1 MSQAPPSAVQVPARH
16 PFDLSALEAWM
27 QKHVAG
33 FSGHIELERYQG
45 GQSNPTFLLRS
56 AGQRYVLRSKPAP
69 AAKLLPSAHA
79 IEREFKVISALAG
92 TGVPVPQ
99 VHALCE
105 DEGVIGRAFFI
116 MECMEGRV
124 FWDPVLPGM
133 SSAERSDIY
142 DDMNRVLATL
152 HSVDYGAH
160 GLAGFGRTGGYL
172 PRQIARWSKQYR
184 ASETG
189 QIEAMDRLIEW
200 LPENIP
206 ASEET
211 TLVHGDYR
219 IDNLIFHPSEPRVIA
234 VVDWELSTLGHPL
247 ADFAYH
253 CMSRHVPRERFR
265 GMGGIDLQA
274 LGIPGEDEY
283 IEAYCRRTGRSQ
295 IADWDFYLAYNMFRM
310 AAILQG
316 IMKRNVDG
324 IAASHEAQQVG
335 QETRPMAE
343 LAWHYALKINHAKP

>member
-1 MSQAPPSAVQVPARH
+1 MSQAPPDATQVQARH
-16 PFDLSALEAWM
+16 PFDLPALEAWM
-27 QKHVAG
+27 HRHVDG

-45 GQSNPTFLLRS
+45 GQSNPTFLLR
-56 AGQRYVLRSKPAP
+56 AGEQRYVLRSKPAP
-69 AAKLLPSAHA
+69 AAMLLPSAHA
-79 IEREFKVISALAG
+79 IEREFKVIAALAAS
-92 TGVPVPQ
+92 GVPAPR

-116 MECMEGRV
+116 MECVDGRV
-124 FWDPVLPGM
+124 LWDPLLPGM
-133 SSAERSDIY
+133 SSPERARIY

-152 HSVDYGAH
+152 HSVDYNAR
-160 GLAGFGRTGGYL
+160 GLAGFGRQGGYMA
-172 PRQIARWSKQYR
+172 RQIARWSKQYR

-189 QIEAMDRLIEW
+189 KIEAMDRLIEW
-200 LPENIP
+200 LPETIP
-206 ASEET
+206 ASDET
-211 TLVHGDYR
+211 TLVHGDFR
-219 IDNLIFHPSEPRVIA
+219 IDNLIFHPSEPRVVA

-265 GMGGIDLQA
+265 GMGGVDLHA

-283 IEAYCRRTGRSQ
+283 IEAYCRLTGRSG

-335 QETRPMAE
+335 LEAPPMAE
-343 LAWHYALKINHAKP
+343 LALHYLLRSRNGKA

>member
-1 MSQAPPSAVQVPARH
+1 MSQAPPGATQVPARQL
-16 PFDLSALEAWM
+16 FDLSALEAWM

-33 FSGHIELERYQG
+33 FSGQIELERYQG

-79 IEREFKVISALAG
+79 IEREFKVIAALAG

-133 SSAERSDIY
+133 SSAERSGIY
-142 DDMNRVLATL
+142 DDMNRILATL
-152 HSVDYGAH
+152 HSVDYSAR
-160 GLAGFGRTGGYL
+160 GLAGFGRPGGYL
-172 PRQIARWSKQYR
+172 ARQIARWSKQYR
-184 ASETG
+184 ASETEK
-189 QIEAMDRLIEW
+189 IEAMDRLIDW
-200 LPENIP
+200 LPGNIP
-206 ASEET
+206 ASDET
-211 TLVHGDYR
+211 TLVHGDFR
-219 IDNLIFHPSEPRVIA
+219 IDNLIFHPSEPRVVA

-265 GMGGIDLQA
+265 GMGGMDLQA
-274 LGIPGEDEY
+274 LGIPAEDEY
-283 IEAYCRRTGRSQ
+283 IEA
-295 IADWDFYLAYNMFRM
+295 
-310 AAILQG
+310 
-316 IMKRNVDG
+316 
-324 IAASHEAQQVG
+324 
-335 QETRPMAE
+335 
-343 LAWHYALKINHAKP
+343 

>member
-1 MSQAPPSAVQVPARH
+1 MSQTPLGAEQVPARH

-33 FSGHIELERYQG
+33 FSGQIELERYQG

-56 AGQRYVLRSKPAP
+56 GGRRYVLRSKPAP

-79 IEREFKVISALAG
+79 IEREFKVIAALAG

-116 MECMEGRV
+116 MACVDGRV
-124 FWDPVLPGM
+124 FWDPMLPGM
-133 SSAERSDIY
+133 SPAERARIY

-152 HSVDYGAH
+152 HSIDCDAR
-160 GLAGFGRTGGYL
+160 GLAGFGRSGGYL
-172 PRQIARWSKQYR
+172 ARQIARWSKQYR
-184 ASETG
+184 ASETEK
-189 QIEAMDRLIEW
+189 IEAMDRLIDW
-200 LPENIP
+200 LPGNIP
-206 ASEET
+206 ASDET

-219 IDNLIFHPSEPRVIA
+219 IDNLIFHPSEPAVVA

-265 GMGGIDLQA
+265 GMGGMDLQA
-274 LGIPGEDEY
+274 LGIPAEDEY
-283 IEAYCRRTGRSQ
+283 IEAYCRRTGRSR
-295 IADWDFYLAYNMFRM
+295 IEDWDFYLAYNMFRM

-324 IAASHEAQQVG
+324 IAASHEALEVG
-335 QETRPMAE
+335 QETWPMAE
-343 LAWHYALKINHAKP
+343 LAWQYALKINSAKP

>member
-1 MSQAPPSAVQVPARH
+1 MH
-16 PFDLSALEAWM
+16 
-27 QKHVAG
+27 KHVPD

-56 AGQRYVLRSKPAP
+56 GEQRYVLRSKPAP

-92 TGVPVPQ
+92 TDVPAPR

-116 MECMEGRV
+116 MECVNGRV
-124 FWDPVLPGM
+124 LWDPGLPGM
-133 SSAERSDIY
+133 SSTERALIY

-152 HSVDYGAH
+152 HLVDYTAR
-160 GLAGFGRTGGYL
+160 GLADFGRPGGYL
-172 PRQIARWSKQYR
+172 ARQISRWSRQYR

-189 QIEAMDRLIEW
+189 KIEAMDRLIDW
-200 LPENIP
+200 LPKYIP
-206 ASEET
+206 ASDET
-211 TLVHGDYR
+211 TLVHGDFR
-219 IDNLIFHPSEPRVIA
+219 IDNLIFHPSEPRVVA

-274 LGIPGEDEY
+274 LGIPSEEEY
-283 IEAYCRRTGRSQ
+283 VEAYCRRTGRSQ

-335 QETRPMAE
+335 LEAPPMAE
-343 LAWHYALKINHAKP
+343 LALHYLLKSRNGKA